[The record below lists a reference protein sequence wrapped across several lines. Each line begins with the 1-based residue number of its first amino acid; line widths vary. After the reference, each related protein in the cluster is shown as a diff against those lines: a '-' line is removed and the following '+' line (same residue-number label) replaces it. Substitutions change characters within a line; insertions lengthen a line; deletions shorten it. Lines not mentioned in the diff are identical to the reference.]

1 MRASSPSD
9 RLDSTRRALG
19 SRRAS
24 IPSSGSCLPFLHVSK
39 GMLLTCLSVV
49 YCVRFCEYTAPSV
62 GFVPHRDASFIGG
75 SEERSIF
82 TIMLYLNDEFE
93 DGTTNFLHS
102 HTGGRIDE
110 TIDVPL
116 FFLF

>member
-1 MRASSPSD
+1 
-9 RLDSTRRALG
+9 
-19 SRRAS
+19 
-24 IPSSGSCLPFLHVSK
+24 
-39 GMLLTCLSVV
+39 MLLTCLSIV

-102 HTGGRIDE
+102 HTGGRRDE

-116 FFLF
+116 FFLL

>member
-1 MRASSPSD
+1 
-9 RLDSTRRALG
+9 
-19 SRRAS
+19 
-24 IPSSGSCLPFLHVSK
+24 
-39 GMLLTCLSVV
+39 
-49 YCVRFCEYTAPSV
+49 
-62 GFVPHRDASFIGG
+62 VPHRDASFIGG

-110 TIDVPL
+110 TIDVLLP
-116 FFLF
+116 FLTLKLSNALIRVGLSLSLCVCVCVCVCGVC